1 MMSEKRFTYKNGRIT
16 DEESKGDINISYN
29 LNTDD
34 GRKEL
39 CVFLNDREKMIESL
53 NDDIARL
60 HTAIDEYG
68 IDLRNLHN
76 QLRKQMRISN
86 SYKEMTQ
93 LLMEL
98 IGEIEQ

>member
-1 MMSEKRFTYKNGRIT
+1 MTERFTYKNGRIT
-16 DEESKGDINISYN
+16 DNENKGDVNLSYN

-53 NDDIARL
+53 NDDIERL

-68 IDLRNLHN
+68 TDVRNLHKR
-76 QLRKQMRISN
+76 LRKQMRITN

-98 IGEIEQ
+98 IGEIEK

>member
-1 MMSEKRFTYKNGRIT
+1 MTERFTYANGRVT
-16 DEESKGDINISYN
+16 DTKSKGDINLSYN

-39 CVFLNDREKMIESL
+39 CIFLNDREKMIESL
-53 NDDIARL
+53 NDDITRL

-68 IDLRNLHN
+68 TDVRNLHN
-76 QLRKQMRISN
+76 RLRKQMRITN

-93 LLMEL
+93 ILMEL
-98 IGEIEQ
+98 IGEIEK

>member
-1 MMSEKRFTYKNGRIT
+1 MSEKRFTYKNGRIT
-16 DEESKGDINISYN
+16 DNEGEGDINTSYN

-53 NDDIARL
+53 NDDIERL
-60 HTAIDEYG
+60 HTAIDEYAND
-68 IDLRNLHN
+68 IRNLHN
-76 QLRKQMRISN
+76 RLRKQQRITN

-98 IGEIEQ
+98 IGEIEK

>member
-1 MMSEKRFTYKNGRIT
+1 MSERFTYKNGRIT
-16 DEESKGDINISYN
+16 DNESKGDVNLSYN

-39 CVFLNDREKMIESL
+39 CVFLNDREEMIRSL
-53 NDDIARL
+53 NDDIERL

-68 IDLRNLHN
+68 TDSRNLHN
-76 QLRKQMRISN
+76 RLRKQVRITN

-93 LLMEL
+93 ILMEL
-98 IGEIEQ
+98 VGVIEK

>member
-1 MMSEKRFTYKNGRIT
+1 MSERFTYKNGRIT
-16 DEESKGDINISYN
+16 DEESKGDINLSYN

-39 CVFLNDREKMIESL
+39 CVFLNDREEMIKSL
-53 NDDIARL
+53 NDDITRL
-60 HTAIDEYG
+60 HNAIDEYAN
-68 IDLRNLHN
+68 DLRNLHN
-76 QLRKQMRISN
+76 QLRKQVRISN

-98 IGEIEQ
+98 IGEIEK

>member
-1 MMSEKRFTYKNGRIT
+1 MSERFTYKNGRIT

-39 CVFLNDREKMIESL
+39 CVFLNDREEMIKSL
-53 NDDIARL
+53 NDDITRL
-60 HTAIDEYG
+60 HNAIDEYAN
-68 IDLRNLHN
+68 DLRNLHN
-76 QLRKQMRISN
+76 QLRKQERISN

>member
-1 MMSEKRFTYKNGRIT
+1 MSKRFTYANGRIT
-16 DEESKGDINISYN
+16 DNESKGDINLSYN

-39 CVFLNDREKMIESL
+39 CVFLNDREEMIKSL
-53 NDDIARL
+53 NDDIERL

-76 QLRKQMRISN
+76 QLRKQVRISN
-86 SYKEMTQ
+86 SYKEISQ
-93 LLMEL
+93 ILMEL

>member
-1 MMSEKRFTYKNGRIT
+1 MSERFTYKNGRVT

-53 NDDIARL
+53 NDDITRL
-60 HTAIDEYG
+60 HTAIDEYAVD
-68 IDLRNLHN
+68 IRNLHN
-76 QLRKQMRISN
+76 QLRKQERISN

-98 IGEIEQ
+98 IGEIEK